1 MITLVFPPLVLPPP
15 ILLGCNKMYVLK
27 SRKEFVDYRLQGGGI
42 RRRVSKLTPV
52 KLLGCEEEEESPAID
67 IPPIIVT
74 GGIVSNDL
82 QNLGP
87 SFFWILHSF
96 AFWKYLKSD
105 LGN

>member
-1 MITLVFPPLVLPPP
+1 MVWSNMITLVFPPLVLPPP

-74 GGIVSNDL
+74 GGILSKILVL
-82 QNLGP
+82 LPFG
-87 SFFWILHSF
+87 FFTVLLS
-96 AFWKYLKSD
+96 
-105 LGN
+105 GNI